1 LTTFYKVKLIM
12 FKLSLL
18 DIAKHTSVDKW
29 YRFFMSAL
37 KWDRVT
43 LINYRNARLGQ
54 LLKHAYEKVPYYGR
68 IFHDLK
74 MIPQQVIEAK
84 DLSVFPALD
93 REIIQC
99 KRDDLI
105 STDRKLS
112 SLHKGSSSGTTGI
125 PIDYYFDNEGLSA
138 GIASGYVLSGL
149 SGWHPGQRSV
159 HIWGNASSVQ
169 RWRTSVSMLKNFWMN
184 QLNIPSILLDDPANL
199 FSVSEKILK
208 FRPESI
214 DGYSSS
220 VYTLARFCKEHNLKL
235 KELKQVIT
243 TAENLENYQKEV
255 IEETFA
261 PAGDLYGCSELL
273 GIASRPAGDYRFYV
287 FEPHVIVETIK
298 SGIEGMNEILVTDLD
313 NYSMPL
319 IRYRTGDLIDELNLP
334 SDNSGYPFSWF
345 TKILGRSSDIIKLPN
360 GKLFHPV
367 NIFGGTLFREFP
379 EISKHKVIW
388 DGSTVKFLFETR
400 DIPDKDVLTHKLEKL
415 LEQYGIGFEIG
426 FTHKIA
432 PEPGGK
438 FRYLE
443 IVDKST
449 AQQ

>member
-1 LTTFYKVKLIM
+1 M
-12 FKLSLL
+12 FKLALL

-29 YRFFMSAL
+29 HRLYSSAL
-37 KWDRVT
+37 KWDRIT

-54 LLKHAYEKVPYYGR
+54 LLKHAYEKVPYYER
-68 IFHDLK
+68 IFHELK
-74 MIPQQVIEAK
+74 IAPQQIKEVK
-84 DLSVFPALD
+84 DLSVLPVLD
-93 REIIQC
+93 RETIQHI
-99 KRDDLI
+99 RDDLI
-105 STDRKLS
+105 STERKLS
-112 SLHKGSSSGTTGI
+112 GLHKGSSSGTTGI
-125 PIDYYFDNEGLSA
+125 PIDYYFDNDGLSA

-149 SGWHPGQRSV
+149 SGWYPGQRSV

-169 RWRTSVSMLKNFWMN
+169 RWKTSGSRAKNFWMH

-220 VYTLARFCKEHNLKL
+220 IFTLARFCKEHNLKL

-243 TAENLENYQKEV
+243 TAENLEDYQKEV

-273 GIASRPAGDYRFYV
+273 GIAARPAGDDRFYI

-319 IRYRTGDLIDELNLP
+319 IRYRTGDMIDELNLP
-334 SDNSGYPFSWF
+334 SENSRYPFSWF
-345 TKILGRSSDIIKLPN
+345 TKIIGRSSDIIKLPN
-360 GKLFHPV
+360 GRLFHPV

-379 EISKHKVIW
+379 GISKHKVIW
-388 DGSTVKFLFETR
+388 DGTTVKFLFESR
-400 DIPDKDVLTHKLEKL
+400 DTPDKDVLKNKLEKL
-415 LEQYGIGFEIG
+415 LEQYEIGFEIE

-443 IVDKST
+443 VVGKSA